1 MKTIYSLRLA
11 RYLIDKGFHCAGT
24 VPNPQKP
31 WFNAYLFCASEELE
45 QAITEYIKESEKH
58 DGK

>member
-11 RYLIDKGFHCAGT
+11 RYLTDRGFRCAGT
-24 VPNPQKP
+24 VPNPQRP
-31 WFNAYLFCASEELE
+31 WHNAYLFYPSEQLEL
-45 QAITEYIKESEKH
+45 AISEYIKESEKR

>member
-24 VPNPQKP
+24 VPNPRKP
-31 WFNAYLFCASEELE
+31 WYNAYLFYPSEELE
-45 QAITEYIKESEKH
+45 NTISKYIEE
-58 DGK
+58 GKQIV

>member
-11 RYLIDKGFHCAGT
+11 RYLIDRGFRCAGT

-31 WFNAYLFCASEELE
+31 WFNAYLFYPSEELE
-45 QAITEYIKESEKH
+45 KTISEYIKE
-58 DGK
+58 GKK

>member
-11 RYLIDKGFHCAGT
+11 RYLIDRGFHCEGT

-31 WFNAYLFCASEELE
+31 WFNAYLFNASEELE
-45 QAITEYIKESEKH
+45 QTITEYIKE
-58 DGK
+58 GKKEL

>member
-11 RYLIDKGFHCAGT
+11 RYLIDRGFHCAGT

-31 WFNAYLFCASEELE
+31 WFNAYLFYPSTELE
-45 QAITEYIKESEKH
+45 QTITEYIKEGEKR
-58 DGK
+58 DGE